1 MQVSQ
6 RGGNIFEIFRPAT
19 EPTPLYDN
27 DAWRVITQ
35 GDGEEVLAARQ
46 APFDASPLPGFQPV
60 RPPPTQ
66 QQQQQQQQQPLPAP
80 EVRRIQ
86 LERLVDPRQSVGT
99 FMALLADALDVSD
112 ANTLRDPE
120 TGFFAPRIVGLLEQC
135 CQAMKE
141 RGAPR
146 NITVPALIYDHDNQS
161 ARVNFATVVKYHIL
175 RDSPGNA
182 FAGNVYDN
190 RGMGGRGRL
199 TAQYRISANQAV
211 RRMNARGYNLMVEK
225 AARVRWAPNPLIR
238 RYQATRVDA
247 LKRLGALLGRQDDVR
262 LLTTEVEPRLDD
274 ETQERVVEEV
284 IKSEEDTFGVDSE
297 EESEDLRARMDPMQV
312 GVLRQRA
319 RDAEIARVKA
329 VVRQFRQGVKD
340 LRQYMPFVLVSVTP
354 SYDAYGYNDMG
365 L

>member
-1 MQVSQ
+1 
-6 RGGNIFEIFRPAT
+6 
-19 EPTPLYDN
+19 
-27 DAWRVITQ
+27 
-35 GDGEEVLAARQ
+35 
-46 APFDASPLPGFQPV
+46 
-60 RPPPTQ
+60 
-66 QQQQQQQQQPLPAP
+66 
-80 EVRRIQ
+80 
-86 LERLVDPRQSVGT
+86 
-99 FMALLADALDVSD
+99 
-112 ANTLRDPE
+112 
-120 TGFFAPRIVGLLEQC
+120 
-135 CQAMKE
+135 
-141 RGAPR
+141 
-146 NITVPALIYDHDNQS
+146 
-161 ARVNFATVVKYHIL
+161 
-175 RDSPGNA
+175 
-182 FAGNVYDN
+182 
-190 RGMGGRGRL
+190 
-199 TAQYRISANQAV
+199 
-211 RRMNARGYNLMVEK
+211 MVEK
-225 AARVRWAPNPLIR
+225 AARVRLAPNPLIR